1 MLAEYD
7 INKLED
13 AICDFNTA
21 TGISITLY
29 DLEERPITLR
39 GTSSGRYCD
48 LVASTK
54 EGARACAR
62 SNRSLI
68 SKCRE
73 SKQPVR
79 HICGAG
85 LLDIAIPLL
94 HRGETVGFLMIG
106 QIRKNEQLPE
116 CALKFPIDREEL
128 FDCYRGLPLYNDQM
142 VESIINIA
150 TMLTKYIMFENMVKS
165 QQKPSAV
172 AIADYVESHF
182 CEKLTVDT
190 VARDMHMSVS
200 GIYKCMH
207 KSYGCTLSEYIT
219 EKRIEKAVNLL
230 EEGELSIEA
239 VAEAVGFTDAA
250 YFSRRFKKLRGISP
264 LKYRKQI

>member
-1 MLAEYD
+1 
-7 INKLED
+7 
-13 AICDFNTA
+13 
-21 TGISITLY
+21 
-29 DLEERPITLR
+29 
-39 GTSSGRYCD
+39 
-48 LVASTK
+48 
-54 EGARACAR
+54 
-62 SNRSLI
+62 
-68 SKCRE
+68 
-73 SKQPVR
+73 
-79 HICGAG
+79 
-85 LLDIAIPLL
+85 
-94 HRGETVGFLMIG
+94 
-106 QIRKNEQLPE
+106 
-116 CALKFPIDREEL
+116 
-128 FDCYRGLPLYNDQM
+128 
-142 VESIINIA
+142 
-150 TMLTKYIMFENMVKS
+150 MLTKYIMFENMVKS

-207 KSYGCTLSEYIT
+207 QSYGCTLSEYIT